1 MILETESDWRP
12 SATLET
18 LKLRAQILARIREF
32 FAQRAVLE
40 VETPVLASAATT
52 DPNLHSFATRYADP
66 PDRPLYLHTS
76 PELFMKRLLAAGSG
90 SIYQICKVF
99 RDGESGRRHNP
110 EFTLLEWYRV
120 GFDHHRLMDDVAEL
134 LGHALAGRLALD
146 AEEKI
151 SYRAAFERYCA
162 IDPHTASGAELAARA
177 GERGI
182 QVSAALAL
190 DDIDAWRDLL
200 MTHVIEPH
208 LGRGRLSFVYDYP
221 ASQAALARI
230 RPGQPPLAERFEVY
244 LNGLELANGFHEL
257 IDASEQQQRIA
268 RDLAARRAAGL
279 PTVPSDARFLSA
291 LSHGLPPCAGV
302 AFGVD
307 RLVMLAAGV
316 DSISEALAFPID
328 RA

>member
-1 MILETESDWRP
+1 MR
-12 SATLET
+12 
-18 LKLRAQILARIREF
+18 
-32 FAQRAVLE
+32 
-40 VETPVLASAATT
+40 ASAA
-52 DPNLHSFATRYADP
+52 
-66 PDRPLYLHTS
+66 
-76 PELFMKRLLAAGSG
+76 
-90 SIYQICKVF
+90 
-99 RDGESGRRHNP
+99 
-110 EFTLLEWYRV
+110 W
-120 GFDHHRLMDDVAEL
+120 
-134 LGHALAGRLALD
+134 D

-190 DDIDAWRDLL
+190 DDIDAWHDLL